1 MPQIITSCVFI
12 SSAQLLTYD
21 LKPFSMPSAPVLIRM
36 VFLSGDKLNRLSQAV
51 LSVLILKF
59 WDTGNFNHVS
69 SDAFRYEIKFD
80 FFSGNIVSVGVFD
93 DPVFMGT
100 VVCNHSMNR
109 NGDIEFFFY

>member
-59 WDTGNFNHVS
+59 WAIG
-69 SDAFRYEIKFD
+69 I
-80 FFSGNIVSVGVFD
+80 
-93 DPVFMGT
+93 PVILIMSAATPLDMRSNLIFL
-100 VVCNHSMNR
+100 
-109 NGDIEFFFY
+109 